1 MAGAVRVQ
9 VPSGIL
15 NHMSLARRALTVALA
30 GACALVALSGCGG
43 STSTAPASTPGSHA
57 TTPTPDASA
66 SPSASR
72 KAATTATLP
81 ASFEGWTTSPAP
93 SASATQ
99 IDSARATLQTAIYQG
114 PAGAGTRILTLVST
128 EDRGYAASQLRL
140 LVGPTL
146 HGLSTC
152 GTLAQIDNSVSCVVE
167 MDDGLLQV
175 TGTGTDVATLA
186 AFANDLYASLG

>member
-1 MAGAVRVQ
+1 
-9 VPSGIL
+9 I
-15 NHMSLARRALTVALA
+15 
-30 GACALVALSGCGG
+30 
-43 STSTAPASTPGSHA
+43 
-57 TTPTPDASA
+57 
-66 SPSASR
+66 
-72 KAATTATLP
+72 
-81 ASFEGWTTSPAP
+81 
-93 SASATQ
+93 
-99 IDSARATLQTAIYQG
+99 
-114 PAGAGTRILTLVST
+114 TLVST

>member
-1 MAGAVRVQ
+1 
-9 VPSGIL
+9 
-15 NHMSLARRALTVALA
+15 MSLARRALTVALA

-43 STSTAPASTPGSHA
+43 STSTAPASTP
-57 TTPTPDASA
+57 TPDASA
-66 SPSASR
+66 SPGASR

-114 PAGAGTRILTLVST
+114 PADAGTRILTLVST